1 MVCRNKLKS
10 SRPIFL
16 LCSDGRIEFRDA
28 GDLSRVLHS
37 HQVARGQPG
46 RMCTVAPSTLL
57 YEYRGITPS
66 QVYALDCSSGKPMDI
81 GQVRVTRVTAPP
93 LEGVREPRGTDI
105 RDMVVVE
112 DTDRQRALLVI
123 SDDLSNVHAY
133 DLETGAVAWRLRW
146 RLPGMG
152 ARCEGA
158 GLASDAGRGLLYLCD
173 RAEGNRCIQ
182 VVSVSDGQYL
192 GCLEVVEDQWVG
204 ACSEITWCEEAR
216 ALVVINWRRGRDYI
230 TTIRV
235 EGLPDLPD
243 SYPETRLNVLLT
255 QATSSATPSRPSAP
269 PRDNSPPP
277 PPYSSATANTHLRPT
292 LRHSSHQSNHAQP
305 SPVDPPPPYSFN

>member
-1 MVCRNKLKS
+1 M
-10 SRPIFL
+10 
-16 LCSDGRIEFRDA
+16 
-28 GDLSRVLHS
+28 
-37 HQVARGQPG
+37 
-46 RMCTVAPSTLL
+46 APSTLL

-112 DTDRQRALLVI
+112 DAHKQRALLVV

-158 GLASDAGRGLLYLCD
+158 GVTSDPGRGLLYLCD

-182 VVSVSDGQYL
+182 VVRVSDGQYL
-192 GCLEVVEDQWVG
+192 GSLEVVEDQWVG

-216 ALVVINWRRGRDYI
+216 ALVVIHWRRGRDYI
-230 TTIRV
+230 TAIRV
-235 EGLPDLPD
+235 EGLPDI
-243 SYPETRLNVLLT
+243 PESRPLARPNTLLT
-255 QATSSATPSRPSAP
+255 RATSSATPSRPSAP
-269 PRDNSPPP
+269 PRNTSPPP
-277 PPYSSATANTHLRPT
+277 PPYSSATVNTRLRPT
-292 LRHSSHQSNHAQP
+292 LHHPSHHPRAQP